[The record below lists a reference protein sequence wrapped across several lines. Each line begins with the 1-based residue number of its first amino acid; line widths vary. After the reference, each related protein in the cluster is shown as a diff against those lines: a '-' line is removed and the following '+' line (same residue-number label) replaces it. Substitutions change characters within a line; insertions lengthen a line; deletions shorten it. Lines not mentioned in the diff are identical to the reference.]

1 MKKILCLLACLFVF
15 GVTAS
20 AATLTVDYRYS
31 TEDNGFIVY
40 GTSTDTMI
48 GDEVTVEAYLTETA
62 GGAVRLLDVQTT
74 LTYLDDTQVKYETEA
89 IPVDYTIPSG
99 TISFTAYSAHTETS
113 VQTTTPYQY
122 YGISDAY
129 AILKD
134 LSQYLRQNNYDSF
147 VSTVKNPA
155 NAAIL
160 GVDLSRIPANTSA
173 AYAATTGYLST
184 MTITVPSVLSSE
196 QDYKDTYEKLA
207 KFRAD
212 CENMLMV
219 SDFALCS
226 NSTDFVNWYS
236 TYSNKLK
243 LSEISA
249 QKLAY
254 FNSKYTNAKYFEIL
268 ASESMIIYDISAL
281 KTRILDVAGLTAVAQ
296 GNSSVVSDVTI
307 AFSDRMIGKNSVDAA
322 VHTVVCDELDGN
334 TYSSFANFVIAYNG
348 AIPQTP
354 SGGNESGGSV
364 GGGGGG
370 GASIGMNSAPV
381 QPVVKQVF
389 SDMAKDHWARPA
401 VEYLYDLGIINGR
414 TDSEFA
420 PDENITRAE
429 FIKILVC
436 VKNVNLVY
444 EKSEFSDVAEDA
456 WYAPYVNSAYV
467 NNITSGYDDGTFK
480 PNQKITREDMATMIF
495 RMAGYQDTEETP
507 SFNDAESISSYAKS
521 AVAVLNKMGIVNG
534 MDANNFAPKNSA
546 TRAQAAQIIYNYL
559 VK

>member
-1 MKKILCLLACLFVF
+1 MFVF
-15 GVTAS
+15 GISAS
-20 AATLTVDYRYS
+20 AATLTIDYRYS

-40 GTSTDTMI
+40 GTSTDTKI
-48 GDEVTVEAYLTETA
+48 GDEVTVEAYLTET
-62 GGAVRLLDVQTT
+62 GSEDKRLLDVQTT
-74 LTYLDDTQVKYETEA
+74 LTYKDNDQIKYETQA

-99 TISFTAYSAHTETS
+99 TISFTAYSAHADES

-122 YGISDAY
+122 YGISDVHT
-129 AILKD
+129 ILKN
-134 LSQYLRQNNYDSF
+134 LSQDLKQNNYDSF

-155 NAAIL
+155 NAAVL

-173 AYAATTGYLST
+173 AYAATTGYLSA
-184 MTITVPSVLSSE
+184 ITVPNELSSE
-196 QDYKDTYEKLA
+196 DEQTYKDTSDALA

-212 CENMLMV
+212 CENLLMV

-226 NSTDFVNWYS
+226 NSSAFVSWYN

-249 QKLAY
+249 QKLDY
-254 FNSKYTNAKYFEIL
+254 FNSKYTSEKYFEIL
-268 ASESMIIYDISAL
+268 KSESMIIYDISAL

-296 GNSSVVSDVTI
+296 GNSSVVSDVTET
-307 AFSDRMIGKNSVDAA
+307 FGDRMTGKISVNAA
-322 VHTVVCDELDGN
+322 THTIVCDALDGN
-334 TYSSFANFVIAYNG
+334 TYSSFEKFVIAYNG
-348 AIPQTP
+348 AIPQPP
-354 SGGNESGGSV
+354 SGGNE
-364 GGGGGG
+364 GGGGNGSGGG
-370 GASIGMNSAPV
+370 GASMGMGFAPV

-436 VKNVNLVY
+436 VKNVNLVSGP
-444 EKSEFSDVAEDA
+444 SEFSDVAEDA
-456 WYAPYVNSAYV
+456 WYAPYVNSAYA

-480 PNQKITREDMATMIF
+480 PNKKITREDMATMIF

-507 SFNDAESISSYAKS
+507 SFNDANNISSYAKS
-521 AVAVLNKMGIVNG
+521 AVAVLNEMGIVNG
-534 MDANNFAPKNSA
+534 MDGNKFAPKNSA

-559 VK
+559 MKK